1 METRVCK
8 ICNIEKSIDNFNYY
22 DKKKG
27 LRLYQ
32 CRECK
37 IQYLRKY
44 ASEHTEIRKIKGKE
58 YRDKNKEIVKERKKI
73 YYLNNKEKIREY
85 KRKWE
90 GKRRNDGTLFKLKQ
104 LVRHRIGMFMKANNM
119 NKNNKT
125 FDIVGCSPQFLKE
138 HLEKQFKDGMTWDKI
153 GKEIHIDHIIPL
165 SSAKTEEDIYK
176 LCHYTNLQPLWA
188 QENLSK
194 GNRII

>member
-104 LVRHRIGMFMKANNM
+104 L
-119 NKNNKT
+119 
-125 FDIVGCSPQFLKE
+125 PE
-138 HLEKQFKDGMTWDKI
+138 
-153 GKEIHIDHIIPL
+153 
-165 SSAKTEEDIYK
+165 
-176 LCHYTNLQPLWA
+176 
-188 QENLSK
+188 
-194 GNRII
+194 